1 MVAADFV
8 EKSTKL
14 TRYGDFYICLVYPF
28 VSENGNEGQ
37 IQETLGPGTE
47 IRRLDIVQL
56 APISPSRD
64 SKIANSTMRRL
75 IIVKFVAL
83 KQPAYLSAKAT

>member
-1 MVAADFV
+1 M
-8 EKSTKL
+8 

-37 IQETLGPGTE
+37 RRETLGPGTE
-47 IRRLDIVQL
+47 IRRLDIVRL

-64 SKIANSTMRRL
+64 SKLPTR
-75 IIVKFVAL
+75 
-83 KQPAYLSAKAT
+83 P

>member
-1 MVAADFV
+1 MNKARRMSKTLLLTIR
-8 EKSTKL
+8 KSTKL

-37 IQETLGPGTE
+37 RRETLGPGTE
-47 IRRLDIVQL
+47 IMRLDIVRL

-64 SKIANSTMRRL
+64 SKLPTR
-75 IIVKFVAL
+75 
-83 KQPAYLSAKAT
+83 P